1 MSITI
6 LRSPMG
12 DGCSLA
18 RGTWLLTGVL
28 WDRID
33 LLLSLC
39 RNQNSLYV
47 GVDLGCAVLAGA
59 RWRLGLG

>member
-1 MSITI
+1 
-6 LRSPMG
+6 MG